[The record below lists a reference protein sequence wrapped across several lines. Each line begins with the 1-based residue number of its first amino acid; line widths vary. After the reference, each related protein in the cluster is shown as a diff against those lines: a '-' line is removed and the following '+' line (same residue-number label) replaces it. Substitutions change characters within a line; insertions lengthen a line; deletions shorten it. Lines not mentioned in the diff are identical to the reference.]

1 MFTKGGLVGERDS
14 LQKTLKAASLKKEID
29 ASLKRL
35 EVDTIDL
42 YQIHWP
48 TDDIEEAGKVRWI
61 GVSNF
66 DVPQMKAIQK
76 IASINTDQ
84 PPYSL
89 LNREAEKEVLPFCLA
104 SDMGVIVYSPMA
116 SGLLSGAMT
125 RERFA
130 KLPPDDWR
138 RSKSAWFQ
146 EPAFRWNLRL
156 ADLLQQIGQPYGR
169 SAAEVSIAWTLR
181 NPAVTGAIVGI
192 RAAQQIDG
200 VIGAADLRLSDADI
214 ARIEGHFAERSQAA

>member
-1 MFTKGGLVGERDS
+1 VFSKARLVGERNS
-14 LQKTLKAASLKKEID
+14 LQKNLKAASLSKEID

-48 TDDIEEAGKVRWI
+48 TEDIEEGWRTFADAQTTGKVRWI

-76 IASINTDQ
+76 IAPINSDQ

-104 SDMGVIVYSPMA
+104 NHIGVIVFSPMA

-130 KLPPDDWR
+130 N
-138 RSKSAWFQ
+138 
-146 EPAFRWNLRL
+146 FR
-156 ADLLQQIGQPYGR
+156 P
-169 SAAEVSIAWTLR
+169 T
-181 NPAVTGAIVGI
+181 TGAGA
-192 RAAQQIDG
+192 RAPG
-200 VIGAADLRLSDADI
+200 FRNRPSRGTSGLLTC
-214 ARIEGHFAERSQAA
+214 